1 VAGMKNYHIQTL
13 YDITTNQ
20 PHIVIDG
27 CKQSVEASNMIN
39 SLMADNAKLQCWYT
53 KGQLITA
60 IYGFI
65 GGFLVC
71 LLF

>member
-1 VAGMKNYHIQTL
+1 MKNYHIQIL

-27 CKQSVEASNMIN
+27 NMQSVEASNMIN
-39 SLMADNAKLQCWYT
+39 KLLADNAKLQCWYT
-53 KGQLITA
+53 KGQLIMA
-60 IYGFI
+60 LYGFI
-65 GGFLVC
+65 CGVMVC